1 MSSIKNSVTVLLR
14 SPITLFINAIEW
26 YQKTISP
33 DHGVFR
39 RSTCRFTPTCSE
51 YTKEA
56 LIKHGYYGILLGVWR
71 ISRCNPLTEVGT
83 IDKVP

>member
-1 MSSIKNSVTVLLR
+1 MTSFSSPIKVLFYL
-14 SPITLFINAIEW
+14 PITLLIKLIEW

-56 LIKHGYYGILLGVWR
+56 LAKHGYYGILLGIWR
-71 ISRCNPLTEVGT
+71 ILRCNPLTKMGT
-83 IDKVP
+83 IEKVP